1 MAIVNEIVVAFILH
15 QLIRV
20 LTYAVLV
27 EVITIRSVPNNHLT
41 IGIERIQ
48 AGRNSCAIRKRLTL
62 HKAIT
67 QIQRNI
73 LRQLMA
79 IVNEIVVAF
88 ILHQLIGVQAG
99 TIDIEVIADR
109 TVQFNKLKR
118 IRYIFVDSPAVSIAP
133 FGNDH
138 LDLRMRK
145 CIIADMCNTFRN
157 AYSQFASHIPEGN
170 GADSCN
176 MLRQLNCVKT
186 GILKCI
192 NTNGFQFAVS
202 GKFNLCSR

>member
-1 MAIVNEIVVAFILH
+1 
-15 QLIRV
+15 
-20 LTYAVLV
+20 
-27 EVITIRSVPNNHLT
+27 
-41 IGIERIQ
+41 
-48 AGRNSCAIRKRLTL
+48 
-62 HKAIT
+62 
-67 QIQRNI
+67 
-73 LRQLMA
+73 MA